1 MDEGKISL
9 LKLCTYLQTP
19 KARGL
24 IPINISQTL
33 KNTCSN
39 YSKSG
44 KGKRPL
50 GNHISR
56 SDENIK
62 WLLNI
67 LYSMGEHGL
76 V

>member
-1 MDEGKISL
+1 MDKGKIPL
-9 LKLCTYLQTP
+9 LKLCNYLQTP
-19 KARGL
+19 KACGL

-33 KNTCSN
+33 KNTCPI

-50 GNHISR
+50 GNHIYR

-67 LYSMGEHGL
+67 QYGRAWTGL
-76 V
+76 L

>member
-1 MDEGKISL
+1 MDEGRIPL

-19 KARGL
+19 KACGL

-33 KNTCSN
+33 KNTCPI

-50 GNHISR
+50 GNHICR

-67 LYSMGEHGL
+67 RMVGHGQ